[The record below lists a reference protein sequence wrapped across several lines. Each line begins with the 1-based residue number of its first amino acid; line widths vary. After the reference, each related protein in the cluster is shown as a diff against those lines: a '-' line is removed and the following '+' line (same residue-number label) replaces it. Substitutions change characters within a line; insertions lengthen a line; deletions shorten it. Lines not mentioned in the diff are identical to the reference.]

1 MKTKILKIELAIQL
15 LIILA
20 SLIYYFFNVKDGFFI
35 IFTILP
41 ILAVSNFIGFLVRI
55 FTIKSKFMMYYFFIV
70 LIFFF
75 SLYIFGPFLNLN
87 DDFFMLYLII
97 ISLLISLYYTLS
109 GFYLI
114 NDLKSKSQIN
124 I

>member
-20 SLIYYFFNVKDGFFI
+20 SLVYYFFNVKDGFFI

-70 LIFFF
+70 LIFFL
-75 SLYIFGPFLNLN
+75 SLYIFGSFLNLN
-87 DDFFMLYLII
+87 DEFFMLYLII

-114 NDLKSKSQIN
+114 KDLK
-124 I
+124 